1 MELKYT
7 DNVQQWTRNLRR
19 AGFSLQEAAA
29 LSCTK
34 AARFVAARYRLELVR
49 KTIHL
54 RNRDFTLKSIVVFPA
69 KHIKSGGELRPVQD
83 INAIV
88 GVKTIGNREH
98 YLAMLEIGADKKG
111 VPELGGAVP
120 IPLDTARESGNRDK
134 RVAAAMRMGLG
145 SRYQFG
151 GAVDLSKFAGNP
163 RQQFAIMN
171 SMARRGKLWMTGQKN
186 KQIGKHAYYVVD
198 QGDKKWLYKINGKK
212 ATIVR
217 DLSYDMT
224 KIPAKPM
231 FGESIDDLNQRDM
244 EQFFVSAAM
253 ELLGKLE

>member
-1 MELKYT
+1 VELKYT
-7 DNVQQWTRNLRR
+7 DNVQAWTRKLRT
-19 AGFSLQEAAA
+19 AGFSLQEASA

-54 RNRDFTLKSIVVFPA
+54 RNRDFTLKSIVVLPA
-69 KHIKSGGELRPVQD
+69 RYKRSSGELRPMQD

-111 VPELGGAVP
+111 MPELGGAVP
-120 IPLDTARESGNRDK
+120 IPLDTAREGGNRDK
-134 RVAAAMRMGLG
+134 RVAAAMRLG
-145 SRYQFG
+145 QRYQFG
-151 GAVDLSKFAGNP
+151 GSVDLSKFAGNP

-171 SMARRGKLWMTGQKN
+171 SMARRGKLWITGQKN
-186 KQIGKHAYYVVD
+186 KQIGKHAYYAVD
-198 QGDKKWLYKINGKK
+198 HGDKKWLYKINGKK

-217 DLSYDMT
+217 DLSQSMVD
-224 KIPAKPM
+224 IPKNPM

-244 EQFFVSAAM
+244 ELFFISAAE
-253 ELLGKLE
+253 ELMGKLE